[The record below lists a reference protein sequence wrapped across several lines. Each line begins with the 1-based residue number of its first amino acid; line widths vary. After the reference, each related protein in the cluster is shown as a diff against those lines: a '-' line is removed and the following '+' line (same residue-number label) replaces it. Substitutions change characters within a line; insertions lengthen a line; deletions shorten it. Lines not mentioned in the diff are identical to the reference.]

1 MSQQDQ
7 SKYSNEYE
15 SKTIENVPMSL
26 NNINNLLSASDLN
39 INNISPKDS
48 NNILNNN
55 FLEITSISNNNK
67 LDNSDKNTISSNFS
81 NVLKNISE
89 LNINS
94 CIILFH
100 KELFVSKFSNSINNN
115 ENYFKENHKKIL
127 NILRNDINSTN
138 ANNLSDILKIFNE
151 SIKKV
156 VEIQIKKIKND
167 IDEYKSKLLFVEQSN
182 RYLIRQNFLKQTKI
196 DILENEIDSY
206 IEMEE
211 EFDEMK
217 EKLKYENG
225 KFLHNEKKENEILI
239 LRAENSKLKKIV
251 DKNEKTIE
259 EKNNII
265 ESIKKKSSSMFNI
278 NNNSIKNSFELND
291 IDNNSNPILANYQ
304 SYNAL
309 QKYKSPKHDV
319 SGYKTNNYSQRPNNK
334 NIHYMENK
342 VYQNSKKNIF
352 SSRVNTKEL
361 INNRIKNKVINMK
374 KIHRIN
380 NESGLGLY
388 NNKSA
393 AQITNSLL
401 SNNRIDSSNKR
412 IKKNINSYL
421 KKSNIFNAHAPCR
434 LQKKINS
441 GLINSNNNNIINLI
455 KNNNNKIIV
464 NSILDNSIN
473 NISNNNIYNN
483 NSFLFRTM
491 RKKFISSK
499 KAYKSNLKHTKD
511 EYVIIRNNNSLMKS
525 PNTFNNNDFENSLAV
540 KNNNIIINNIIQNST
555 SMPVSGATSKSKEKK
570 NISENE
576 LSRVKNNYFKQQQQP
591 LYSAYIHKRDNHKN
605 LKQKSS
611 EVLSVNIRKKNE

>member
-1 MSQQDQ
+1 MNKNEINTLKFEKIDITNSIDDIEDNIKIDKKIYEDIINYFNQ
-7 SKYSNEYE
+7 EYE
-15 SKTIENVPMSL
+15 MNFDIIKKDEIKINTLLNLKNYLKTL
-26 NNINNLLSASDLN
+26 
-39 INNISPKDS
+39 INNIIIKRIEKE
-48 NNILNNN
+48 NHHLTQNILN
-55 FLEITSISNNNK
+55 LEK
-67 LDNSDKNTISSNFS
+67 G
-81 NVLKNISE
+81 
-89 LNINS
+89 
-94 CIILFH
+94 
-100 KELFVSKFSNSINNN
+100 
-115 ENYFKENHKKIL
+115 
-127 NILRNDINSTN
+127 
-138 ANNLSDILKIFNE
+138 
-151 SIKKV
+151 IKYY
-156 VEIQIKKIKND
+156 IQ
-167 IDEYKSKLLFVEQSN
+167 
-182 RYLIRQNFLKQTKI
+182 QNFLKKTKI
-196 DILENEIDSY
+196 DMLENEISVY
-206 IEMEE
+206 MEMEE
-211 EFDEMK
+211 EYEEMK
-217 EKLKYENG
+217 IKFKYDNGEFLK
-225 KFLHNEKKENEILI
+225 NEKKENEILI

-525 PNTFNNNDFENSLAV
+525 PNTFNNNDFDNSLAV